1 MLIMPASFNR
11 VNPML
16 LGTCKFTSSCLIQ
29 LPRGGALSFL
39 NIHNH
44 HQNWQPKS
52 HLRIKD
58 VFDQGEETGLV
69 FELDISWSFEE
80 SWNSESGFLSELGGG
95 KSRWFETL
103 ISRLHLQVRHRSC
116 FCFQRQQC
124 TNSMPTTTTTDGGRV
139 AAWTNRFFPSAA
151 CHHRHHYEYY

>member
-1 MLIMPASFNR
+1 MRN
-11 VNPML
+11 
-16 LGTCKFTSSCLIQ
+16 SSNNSRKCPEGQ
-29 LPRGGALSFL
+29 LPCDQDSWFRQLERYSL
-39 NIHNH
+39 IVRLWNIIHYLVY
-44 HQNWQPKS
+44 PMTCVVCGS
-52 HLRIKD
+52 
-58 VFDQGEETGLV
+58 ETGLV

-116 FCFQRQQC
+116 FCFQRQHC
-124 TNSMPTTTTTDGGRV
+124 TNSMPTTTSTATTDGGRV